1 MLICMR
7 FKDEVQMVEHDSW
20 KDYTLNVMNVRLIGD
35 DFLKSNPTFVWLCQ
49 QLQENVTSYTQCQI

>member
-1 MLICMR
+1 
-7 FKDEVQMVEHDSW
+7 MVEHDSW

-49 QLQENVTSYTQCQI
+49 QIQENVTSYIQRQI